1 MKKFIAYISILV
13 ATSSMLSCA
22 NFDEMNENPY
32 AIYETTAETFVQ
44 PILYNAEY
52 TLVNANK
59 SLISPLMQNTVST
72 NYETSAQLVYTM
84 LFPRRHC
91 RHLGQSMP
99 SSETHNICS
108 RWHARSRTLQLQV
121 LHSCCVHSSVRY

>member
-1 MKKFIAYISILV
+1 
-13 ATSSMLSCA
+13 MLSCA

-44 PILYNAEY
+44 PILYNTEY

-72 NYETSAQLVYTM
+72 NYETSAQLVYNYVIPEATLSSPWSIYAQFGNAQYM
-84 LFPRRHC
+84 LE
-91 RHLGQSMP
+91 M
-99 SSETHNICS
+99 
-108 RWHARSRTLQLQV
+108 ARK
-121 LHSCCVHSSVRY
+121 